1 MRRRAEHVEETRLRI
16 TEAAVKLHTS
26 IGPAN
31 TTIAGIADAAGVTR
45 LTVYRH
51 FADADEVFLAC
62 MGHWSALH
70 PAPDPAPWRA
80 EPDLE
85 TRVRLALGQ
94 MSDWYQEVAGDLA
107 PIERDVDLLPASA
120 RDRRDRQAMSR
131 VDAILADAP
140 DPSGTLRAV
149 IGHVVAVGTWRS
161 LVVDQG
167 LSPAIAV
174 ELEVGWVLDA
184 APARPA
190 RASGRDPTSGGPGRS
205 PGRGGRGRSTAASRG
220 PRAGGGAALR
230 VVMPMRWAL
239 DWGITVSAAATIA
252 TVAPVTSA
260 VSARRQAWA
269 TSRQST

>member
-26 IGPAN
+26 VGPAN

-62 MGHWSALH
+62 MGHWSGLH
-70 PAPDPAPWRA
+70 PAPDPVSWRA

-85 TRVRLALGQ
+85 ARARLALAQ
-94 MSDWYQEVAGDLA
+94 LSDWYREVADDLA
-107 PIERDVDLLPASA
+107 PIERDVELLPASA
-120 RDRRDRQAMSR
+120 RDRRDRQATGW
-131 VDAILADAP
+131 VDAILGDAP

-167 LSPAIAV
+167 VPPVVAV
-174 ELEVGWVLDA
+174 ELEVRWVLEA
-184 APARPA
+184 AGRAARDQ
-190 RASGRDPTSGGPGRS
+190 G
-205 PGRGGRGRSTAASRG
+205 
-220 PRAGGGAALR
+220 
-230 VVMPMRWAL
+230 
-239 DWGITVSAAATIA
+239 IA
-252 TVAPVTSA
+252 T
-260 VSARRQAWA
+260 
-269 TSRQST
+269 